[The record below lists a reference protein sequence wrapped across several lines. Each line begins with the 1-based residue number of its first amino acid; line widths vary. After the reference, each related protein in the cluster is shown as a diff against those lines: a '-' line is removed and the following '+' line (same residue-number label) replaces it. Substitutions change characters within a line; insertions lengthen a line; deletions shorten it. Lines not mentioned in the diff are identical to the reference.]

1 MSTAAARVLRG
12 PRSWLEA
19 FVAGI
24 GLEATLLVLCAA
36 PLVLLGGP
44 DNPAPFLLGA
54 VLQFP
59 MSLLFPLM
67 LGGMVTLTGDE
78 AVGVLG
84 AVTLVAV
91 LQTALFTVLF
101 RRPWGGRLLLRAIQV
116 IAIVALVTVCFVLA
130 TMLA

>member
-36 PLVLLGGP
+36 PFALLGGP

-59 MSLLFPLM
+59 ASVLFPLI
-67 LGGMVTLTGDE
+67 LGGIVTLTGDD
-78 AVGVLG
+78 AVGMLG
-84 AVTLVAV
+84 AVTLAAV
-91 LQTALFTVLF
+91 LETALFTVLF
-101 RRPWGGRLLLRAIQV
+101 RKPWGGRLLLRVLQV
-116 IAIVALVTVCFVLA
+116 AAIVALLAVFFVLA
-130 TMLA
+130 TMFG